1 MTVAENNS
9 FFQNTN
15 TNNIVLGR
23 FALVSVTNGLNNFAG
38 GSSALAGLT
47 TGNENI
53 GIGISALTTVTSGSY
68 NIGIGSQSQ
77 LKNSQGIGNVNIGFQ
92 SGANATGSNYNTAI
106 GYGSL
111 STSTSS
117 GYNLA
122 LGYNSGNAIN
132 TGSYNVVVG
141 GNAGDQI
148 AGVNNNVI
156 ISDGAGNLR
165 LYIGPNGQ
173 LAFGPSISAVGRYG
187 QILTSYGSSAAP
199 FWRDGE
205 TGGLFNPK
213 VSQQIGYAVGD
224 RLFDLT
230 GVSGGTYTNLSTIV
244 TGATSSIGVAATM
257 PSVTSSTYIIHSI
270 YITNTAATDA
280 EITGRIDHTL
290 GLGGTNNTVDHVS
303 FFASRLPVPSGSAVE
318 LLKKPMILLSNDSL
332 RLQSTTPSGGGGV
345 SGQLFAYI
353 VYEQSLDYFF
363 QGTGLNLASTSPT
376 NVYQST
382 GYPSVIESIRITN
395 YSNIGDYR
403 ISIYWTNSADQV
415 QGYLAY
421 NLVIP
426 AYSTVELL
434 EKIKRVAA
442 FDIIKAVP
450 EVPNVLSI
458 QVSAKKIA

>member
-1 MTVAENNS
+1 MTIAENNS

-15 TNNIVLGR
+15 TNNIVFGKD
-23 FALVSVTNGLNNFAG
+23 ALISVTNGVNNFAA
-38 GSSALAGLT
+38 GSRALAALT

-53 GIGISALTTVTSGSY
+53 GIGISSQNTLTSGSY

-148 AGVNNNVI
+148 AGTNNNVI

-173 LAFGPSISAVGRYG
+173 LSFGTSISAVGRSG
-187 QILTSYGSSAAP
+187 QILTSAGSAAAP
-199 FWRDGE
+199 FWRDDE
-205 TGGLFNPK
+205 SSGLFNTK

-230 GVSGGTYTNLSTIV
+230 GVSGTYTNLSTIV
-244 TGATSSIGVAATM
+244 VGSTSSVGVAAIM
-257 PSVTSSTYIIHSI
+257 PSVADSRYIIHSI

-280 EITGRIDHTL
+280 EITGRVDHTL
-290 GLGGTNNTVDHVS
+290 GLGGTNNAVDHVS

-318 LLKKPMILLSNDSL
+318 LLKKPMILLPNDSL
-332 RLQSTTPSGGGGV
+332 RFQSTTPSGGGGV

-353 VYEQSLDYFF
+353 VYEQSLNGYF

-382 GYPSVIESIRITN
+382 TSSSVIESIRVTN

-403 ISIYWTNSADQV
+403 ISILWANSADQV

-442 FDIIKAVP
+442 FDVIKAVP

>member
-15 TNNIVLGR
+15 TNNIVFGR
-23 FALVSVTNGLNNFAG
+23 FALVSVTGGVNNFAG
-38 GSSALAGLT
+38 GVSALAGLT

-53 GIGISALTTVTSGSY
+53 GIGVSALTTVTSGSY

-148 AGVNNNVI
+148 AGTNNNVI
-156 ISDGAGNLR
+156 ISDGFGNLR
-165 LYIGPNGQ
+165 LYVGPNGQ
-173 LAFGPSISAVGRYG
+173 LAFGSSISAVGRSG
-187 QILTSYGSSAAP
+187 QILISQGSTAAP
-199 FWRDGE
+199 VWRDNE
-205 TGGLFNPK
+205 SSGLFNTK
-213 VSQQIGYAVGD
+213 ASQQIGYAVGD

-230 GVSGGTYTNLSTIV
+230 GISGTYTNLSTIV
-244 TGATSSIGVAATM
+244 TGSTSSVGVAAIM
-257 PSVTSSTYIIHSI
+257 PSVSSSTYIIHSI

-280 EITGRIDHTL
+280 EITGRVDHTL
-290 GLGGTNNTVDHVS
+290 GQGGTNNTVDHVS

-318 LLKKPMILLSNDSL
+318 LLKKPMVLLPNDSL
-332 RLQSTTPSGGGGV
+332 RFQSTTPSGGGGV

-353 VYEQSLDYFF
+353 VYEQSLDNAF

-382 GYPSVIESIRITN
+382 GFPSVIESIRVTN

-403 ISIYWTNSADQV
+403 ISILWTNSADQV

-434 EKIKRVAA
+434 EKIKRIAA
-442 FDIIKAVP
+442 TDVIKAVP
-450 EVPNVLSI
+450 EVSNVLSI

>member
-1 MTVAENNS
+1 MTIAENNS

-15 TNNIVLGR
+15 TNNIVFGR
-23 FALVSVTNGLNNFAG
+23 YALVSVTNGVNNFAG
-38 GSSALAGLT
+38 GSNALAGLT

-53 GIGISALTTVTSGSY
+53 GIGISALSTLTSGSY

-77 LKNSQGIGNVNIGFQ
+77 LGNSQGVGNVNIGFQ
-92 SGANATGSNYNTAI
+92 SGAAATGSNYNTAV

-141 GNAGDQI
+141 GNSGALI
-148 AGVNNNVI
+148 AGSNNNVI

-165 LYIGPNGQ
+165 LFVGPNGQ
-173 LAFGPSISAVGRYG
+173 LAFGSSISAVGRYG
-187 QILTSYGSSAAP
+187 QVLTSYGSLSAP
-199 FWRDGE
+199 FWSDVV
-205 TGGLFNPK
+205 TSGLFNTK
-213 VSQQIGYAVGD
+213 VSQQIGYAIGD

-230 GVSGGTYTNLSTIV
+230 GVSGTYTNLSTIV
-244 TGATSSIGVAATM
+244 TGSTSSVGVAATM
-257 PSVTSSTYIIHSI
+257 PSVVDSRYIIHSI

-280 EITGRIDHTL
+280 EITGRIDHTS
-290 GLGGTNNTVDHVS
+290 GAGGVNNTVDHVS

-318 LLKKPMILLSNDSL
+318 LLKKPMVLLPNDSL

-353 VYEQSLDYFF
+353 VYEQSLDGNF

-382 GYPSVIESIRITN
+382 TSSSVIESIRVTN
-395 YSNIGDYR
+395 YSNVGDYW
-403 ISIYWTNSADQV
+403 ISIYWANSADQV

-434 EKIKRVAA
+434 EKIKRIAA
-442 FDIIKAVP
+442 TDVIKAVP

-458 QVSAKKIA
+458 QVSAKKIS

>member
-1 MTVAENNS
+1 MTIAENNS

-15 TNNIVLGR
+15 TNNIVFGR
-23 FALVSVTNGLNNFAG
+23 DAFLSVTNGVNNFAA
-38 GSSALAGLT
+38 GSRVLAALT

-53 GIGISALTTVTSGSY
+53 GIGVSAQNTLTSGSY
-68 NIGIGSQSQ
+68 NIGIGSQAQ
-77 LKNSQGIGNVNIGFQ
+77 LGNSQGIGNVNIGFQ

-141 GNAGDQI
+141 GNSGALI
-148 AGVNNNVI
+148 AGNNNNVI

-173 LAFGPSISAVGRYG
+173 LSFGSSISAVGRYG
-187 QILTSYGSSAAP
+187 QLLASYGSAAAP
-199 FWRDGE
+199 FWRDDE
-205 TGGLFNPK
+205 SSGLFNTK

-230 GVSGGTYTNLSTIV
+230 GVSGTYTNLSTIV
-244 TGATSSIGVAATM
+244 TGSTSSVGVAATM
-257 PSVTSSTYIIHSI
+257 PSVSSSTYIIHSI
-270 YITNTAATDA
+270 YITNTAVTDA
-280 EITGRIDHTL
+280 EITGRVDHTL
-290 GLGGTNNTVDHVS
+290 GQGGTNNAIDHVS

-318 LLKKPMILLSNDSL
+318 LLKKPMILLPNDSL

-345 SGQLFAYI
+345 TGQLFAYI
-353 VYEQSLDYFF
+353 VYEQSLDNAF

-395 YSNIGDYR
+395 YSNVGDYR
-403 ISIYWTNSADQV
+403 ISLYWANSADQV

-442 FDIIKAVP
+442 FDVIKAVP

>member
-15 TNNIVLGR
+15 TNNIILGR
-23 FALVSVTNGLNNFAG
+23 FALISVTNGVNNFAG

-77 LKNSQGIGNVNIGFQ
+77 LKNSQGVGNINIGFQ

-117 GYNLA
+117 YNVV

-132 TGSYNVVVG
+132 TGSYNVVIG

-148 AGVNNNVI
+148 AGVSNNVI

-173 LAFGPSISAVGRYG
+173 LAFGSSISAVGRYG
-187 QILTSYGSSAAP
+187 QILTSYGSAGAP
-199 FWRDGE
+199 FWKDNE
-205 TGGLFNPK
+205 SSGLFNTK

-230 GVSGGTYTNLSTIV
+230 GVSGTYTNFSTIV
-244 TGATSSIGVAATM
+244 TGSTSSVGVAATM
-257 PSVTSSTYIIHSI
+257 PSVADSRYIIHSI
-270 YITNTAATDA
+270 YITNVAATDA

-290 GLGGTNNTVDHVS
+290 GAGGVSNTVDHVS

-318 LLKKPMILLSNDSL
+318 LLKKPMVLLPNDSI

-353 VYEQSLDYFF
+353 VYEQALDGYF

-382 GYPSVIESIRITN
+382 TSSSVIESIRVTN

-403 ISIYWTNSADQV
+403 ISILWANSADQI

-421 NLVIP
+421 NFVIP

-434 EKIKRVAA
+434 EKVKRIAA
-442 FDIIKAVP
+442 TDVIKAVP